1 MRYKIWATLCLL
13 LTTIAENAIVAQENF
28 ARTQEE
34 KYLTEPIQTQHFDEN
49 TWNSSIEGLDYTIKR
64 KAPPPVKAKKK
75 RWNGAWPSLGAGI
88 LLALKV
94 IAILLL
100 AFILALIIRHY
111 FNAPRNIAVRK
122 IVVEDMSIEDIE
134 EHLEETELNPFIRKA
149 IDQNDYTLAIR
160 LYYLEMLK
168 QLSSQKAIHWR
179 KNKTNRQYLQEMAHS
194 PWFVDFRTLT
204 LIFERV
210 RYGGMELSRPEFEEI
225 EPNFTTF
232 LEGIAPADYAPPP
245 AKIPV

>member
-1 MRYKIWATLCLL
+1 MRYKIWVTLCLL
-13 LTTIAENAIVAQENF
+13 LTTIAENAILAQEDI
-28 ARTQEE
+28 ARTQEQ
-34 KYLTEPIQTQHFDEN
+34 KYLAEPIETQHFDEN

-75 RWNGAWPSLGAGI
+75 RWNGEWPKLGQGI
-88 LLALKV
+88 LVALKV

-100 AFILALIIRHY
+100 ALILALIIRHY
-111 FNAPRNIAVRK
+111 FNAPRNIAVSK
-122 IVVEDMSIEDIE
+122 IALEDMSIEDIE
-134 EHLEETELNPFIRKA
+134 AHLEETELNPFIRKA

-168 QLSSQKAIHWR
+168 QLSNQKVIHWR

-194 PWFVDFRTLT
+194 TLLGDFRILT

-210 RYGGMELSRPEFEEI
+210 RYGGMELNKPEFEEI
-225 EPNFTTF
+225 EPNFTSF
-232 LEGIAPADYAPPP
+232 LEGIAPADYTPPP